1 MDIPLN
7 IIDEC
12 NKLSNDLNETMFIFD
27 SRNKLLSLKEIRDTK
42 LDLVTN
48 GNKDIFHI
56 NNEKYFGTFPSMLSY
71 YDTETK
77 VIDRYEKYNIVL
89 KYLKIIGF
97 ISGENNFGPEFEEAY
112 FITIG
117 NNHFIL
123 RLKPNLFINLIYQ
136 GNSILKCF
144 FNRKKI
150 LNTIIKYLPKE
161 VESRD
166 FILENILNEKTEY

>member
-7 IIDEC
+7 IIEEC
-12 NKLSNDLNETMFIFD
+12 NNLSDELNETMFIFD
-27 SRNKLLSLKEIRDTK
+27 SRNKLLGLKEMRNAKIDA
-42 LDLVTN
+42 VTN
-48 GNKDIFHI
+48 SKDIYHI
-56 NNEKYFGTFPSMLSY
+56 NNEKYFKTFPSMQSY

-77 VIDRYEKYNIVL
+77 VINRYEKYNIVL
-89 KYLKIIGF
+89 NYLKIIGF
-97 ISGENNFGPEFEEAY
+97 VAGENNFGPEFEEAF
-112 FITIG
+112 FIKMD

-123 RLKPNLFINLIYQ
+123 RLKPNLFIDIIYQ

-150 LNTIIKYLPKE
+150 INTIIKYLPSD

-166 FILENILNEKTEY
+166 FILENILNDKTEY